1 MPKEP
6 SMRIRCMDDV
16 NIAPLKRATWGSERG
31 RRIYPSVH
39 RRVVT
44 IASTSVNCGNRSQNI
59 NERVAD
65 PHSGLAPEM
74 SMNERQKSTFCTA
87 PGQILTDG
95 GKGNADSQ
103 IPNVDDHI

>member
-1 MPKEP
+1 
-6 SMRIRCMDDV
+6 MRIRCMDDV

-44 IASTSVNCGNRSQNI
+44 IMIASTSVNCGNRSQNI

-74 SMNERQKSTFCTA
+74 SMNERQKKHFLYCTR
-87 PGQILTDG
+87 TDSDRRG
-95 GKGNADSQ
+95 ERER
-103 IPNVDDHI
+103 